1 MAKSIRKKTKG
12 VISTKKVKKSKK
24 AAKGQTKTAEYI
36 DCLLELHKLQGV
48 LLKRLAKEI

>member
-12 VISTKKVKKSKK
+12 TISEKKSRKTTK
-24 AAKGQTKTAEYI
+24 RKTNAAECI

-48 LLKRLAKEI
+48 LLAQLEKEV